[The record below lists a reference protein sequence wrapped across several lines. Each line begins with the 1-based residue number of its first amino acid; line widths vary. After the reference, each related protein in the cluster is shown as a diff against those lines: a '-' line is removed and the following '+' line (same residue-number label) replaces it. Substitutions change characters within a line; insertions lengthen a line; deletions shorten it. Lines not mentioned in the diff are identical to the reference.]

1 MKAYLI
7 DPFKRDISVVEY
19 TGNYKNIYEH
29 IEAQTFD
36 LVRINVEGD
45 CIYLD
50 DEGYY
55 AEPKALFTVRGYQN
69 PLVNKGLVLGT
80 DEEGE
85 SVEPKITLEQLR
97 ELIEYP
103 DEATGPG
110 IRINGERVTQDFHLK
125 RTAE

>member
-36 LVRINVEGD
+36 LVRINNAGD
-45 CIYLD
+45 CIYVD

-55 AEPKALFTVRGYQN
+55 AEDKALFTIRGYKN

-85 SVEPKITLEQLR
+85 PAQNQLGV
-97 ELIEYP
+97 
-103 DEATGPG
+103 ATYA
-110 IRINGERVTQDFHLK
+110 H
-125 RTAE
+125 